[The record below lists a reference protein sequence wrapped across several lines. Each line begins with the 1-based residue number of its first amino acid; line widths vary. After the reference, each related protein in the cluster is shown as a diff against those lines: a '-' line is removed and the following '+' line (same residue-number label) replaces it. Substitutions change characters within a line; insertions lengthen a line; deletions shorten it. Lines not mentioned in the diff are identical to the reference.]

1 MEFEYWL
8 NDVAGTG
15 TGEAGMMG
23 GVVVVTS
30 VVGAVETGDGVLL
43 KVVGWIH
50 PATRN
55 NADKKYD
62 GIVFPFITYLEFP
75 LESESRYMFLIPEMS
90 ENTRKNQTNGPIISF
105 KFCYK

>member
-1 MEFEYWL
+1 MLKPYSEFEYWL

-15 TGEAGMMG
+15 TGDAGMMG
-23 GVVVVTS
+23 GAAVVTS

-50 PATRN
+50 PAAMSVTTIYTRN

-62 GIVFPFITYLEFP
+62 GIVFPFIQPRISP
-75 LESESRYMFLIPEMS
+75 LI
-90 ENTRKNQTNGPIISF
+90 
-105 KFCYK
+105 